1 MKKLFPDI
9 SNRLENDLKG
19 KSLMGLFSKKKKENE
34 DLEEGQEAAA
44 PEKKSSGSG
53 EMSLGQL
60 SVQVEKLNAS
70 VEAFAEVR
78 KSFSERFSRVSE
90 QIGELRAM
98 ILDRDKSIQEVELKA
113 VKAHDLVMTVQ
124 PEKMMTSIQKG
135 EAKIEALK
143 ANLEGNES
151 IMSRIMEELKDVK
164 KKVEFFRGIEEIVK
178 LSEETK
184 KDLIEIKK
192 VESKISLN
200 TDKVDTI
207 YSEMRKKFQQVD
219 VVDSQL
225 QEMKAVGEQ
234 NEHDVQFVKDKIIDL
249 ASKDDLEKL
258 ITRVQR
264 YVDALKDLEKKSSM
278 GKDIDQL
285 KDILEGLK

>member
-1 MKKLFPDI
+1 
-9 SNRLENDLKG
+9 
-19 KSLMGLFSKKKKENE
+19 MGLFGKKKKSEE
-34 DLEEGQEAAA
+34 ESLEA
-44 PEKKSSGSG
+44 PGAEEIPEEKPEEKKEERADSGG
-53 EMSLGQL
+53 PSLGQI

-78 KSFSERFSRVSE
+78 KSFGERFNRTSE

-98 ILDRDKSIQEVELKA
+98 ILDRDKSIQNIELKA
-113 VKAHDLVMTVQ
+113 IKAADLVETVQ
-124 PEKMMTSIQKG
+124 PEKIMTDVQKQ

-151 IMSRIMEELKDVK
+151 IMGRVMDELKEVK

-184 KDLIEIKK
+184 SELIEIKK
-192 VESKISLN
+192 IESRIAIN

-207 YSEMRKKFQQVD
+207 YAEIRKKFQQVE
-219 VVDSQL
+219 VFNSQL
-225 QEMKAVGEQ
+225 QELKAQGEQ
-234 NEHDVQFVKDKIIDL
+234 SQKDIQFLKDKTVGL
-249 ASKDDLEKL
+249 ASKDDLDKL
-258 ITRVQR
+258 VNKVQR

-278 GKDIDQL
+278 TKDIDKL
-285 KDILEGLK
+285 KELLEGLK